1 MENMIDLTPAIV
13 VVLSV
18 LITAVIGRGLRIM
31 KERMNAEQEEMLRT
45 WVHIAVYAAE
55 KLYGAGRGAEKLSY
69 VKKLLEE
76 QGFTMDVNVLEALV
90 NAEIQEMLVKI

>member
-1 MENMIDLTPAIV
+1 
-13 VVLSV
+13 
-18 LITAVIGRGLRIM
+18 
-31 KERMNAEQEEMLRT
+31 MNAEQEEMLRT

-90 NAEIQEMLVKI
+90 NAEIQEMRVKI